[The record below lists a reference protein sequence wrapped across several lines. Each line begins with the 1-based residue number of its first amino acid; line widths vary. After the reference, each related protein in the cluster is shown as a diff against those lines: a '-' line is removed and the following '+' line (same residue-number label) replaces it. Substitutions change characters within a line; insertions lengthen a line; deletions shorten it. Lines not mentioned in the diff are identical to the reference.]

1 MEVYAGRPGVSFIM
15 LTLMGSGEFSAQSR
29 MAVFAYWSQALVK
42 PTLLIW
48 DNYILRAGCVEAIK
62 YLNIIYLKI
71 FKYGF
76 CLGEVCYRFPS
87 T

>member
-1 MEVYAGRPGVSFIM
+1 MGVCAGRPGVSLTM
-15 LTLMGSGEFSAQSR
+15 LTLMGSGGFSAQSR

-48 DNYILRAGCVEAIK
+48 DNCILRAGCVETIK

-76 CLGEVCYRFPS
+76 CLEKVCYLFPS